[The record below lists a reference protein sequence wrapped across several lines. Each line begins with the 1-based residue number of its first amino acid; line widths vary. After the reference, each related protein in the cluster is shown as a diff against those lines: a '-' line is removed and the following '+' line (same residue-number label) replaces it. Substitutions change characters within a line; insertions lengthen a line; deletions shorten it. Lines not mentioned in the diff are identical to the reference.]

1 MDFCNFPAI
10 IIGWK
15 IAVEV
20 TWAQTLKEQFGISFY
35 SSLNSKYNPMAKK
48 IGKNLYRNFYLCIMN
63 IHPKP
68 ENIVQNTQHFL
79 CPPAI

>member
-1 MDFCNFPAI
+1 MNFCNFPAI

-20 TWAQTLKEQFGISFY
+20 TWAQTLKEQSGISFY

-48 IGKNLYRNFYLCIMN
+48 ICKNLYETNGHRNFG
-63 IHPKP
+63 KD
-68 ENIVQNTQHFL
+68 EIVRK
-79 CPPAI
+79 IS